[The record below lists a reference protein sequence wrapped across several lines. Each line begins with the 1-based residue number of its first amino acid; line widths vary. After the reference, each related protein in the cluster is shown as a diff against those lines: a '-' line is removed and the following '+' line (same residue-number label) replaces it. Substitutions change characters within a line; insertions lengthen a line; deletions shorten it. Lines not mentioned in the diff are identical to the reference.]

1 MIQSQAGA
9 AEMKWRS
16 GRYGLHGAVREVW
29 DRVSASGR
37 FEIADRVALRGAA
50 THAIHLAKEAVD
62 IAYEACGSDAI
73 FEHHPIQQRF
83 QDIHT
88 ITQHLQ
94 GRRAHYE
101 TIGQLA
107 LGLEPDRQ
115 WL

>member
-1 MIQSQAGA
+1 MALGA
-9 AEMKWRS
+9 LRPARGSARGSGTGSRRPGGSRS
-16 GRYGLHGAVREVW
+16 GTG
-29 DRVSASGR
+29 
-37 FEIADRVALRGAA
+37 VALRGAA
-50 THAIHLAKEAVD
+50 THAIHLAKETVD

-73 FEHHPIQQRF
+73 FERHPIQQRF

-94 GRRAHYE
+94 GRLAHYE
-101 TIGQLA
+101 TIGQFA

>member
-1 MIQSQAGA
+1 MPTG
-9 AEMKWRS
+9 
-16 GRYGLHGAVREVW
+16 
-29 DRVSASGR
+29 
-37 FEIADRVALRGAA
+37 VALRGAA

-83 QDIHT
+83 QDIHA

-101 TIGQLA
+101 TIGQFT